1 MLVGSTFLQPIG
13 YFPGQLQPDSFSM
26 PLKIIFTGQITMYC
40 MGSSDDKYSYYNE
53 MLLIILAKI
62 NDNVYIFSFEVFALF
77 IIENKLFVLH
87 E

>member
-1 MLVGSTFLQPIG
+1 
-13 YFPGQLQPDSFSM
+13 
-26 PLKIIFTGQITMYC
+26 MYC